1 MEMGWKSD
9 GIVEGDKDAP
19 REQGSHVDLLM
30 GVFAHA
36 QLLRSMR

>member
-9 GIVEGDKDAP
+9 GIVEGSKDAP
-19 REQGSHVDLLM
+19 SEQGSHVDLLV

-36 QLLRSMR
+36 QLLRSIR